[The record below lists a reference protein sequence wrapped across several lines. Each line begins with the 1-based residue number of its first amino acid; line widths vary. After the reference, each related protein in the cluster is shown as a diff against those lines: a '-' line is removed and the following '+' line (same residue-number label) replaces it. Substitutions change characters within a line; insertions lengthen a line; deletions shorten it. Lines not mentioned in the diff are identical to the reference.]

1 MAFIWGEA
9 TRFIVTLLAAL
20 LGLIAVLMIPGER
33 RIREGRAGGYMR
45 SGRWLVLI
53 LGLLILGAALGLG
66 YEWLRLRQRD
76 LWVTGNLLL
85 LTLLG
90 IGVLA
95 GNFRTMRLI
104 KMRTEGEV
112 IEVEAVEV
120 EAGEVLNARPSS
132 AQARCAGMED
142 DEAAQSGSA
151 RQSGGRAEGGGA
163 EAPAAGDAS
172 SACESPLEGEPGG
185 LYTRESH

>member
-33 RIREGRAGGYMR
+33 RIREGRAEGYMR

-76 LWVTGNLLL
+76 FWVTWNLLI

-104 KMRTEGEV
+104 KRRAEGEV

-120 EAGEVLNARPSS
+120 EAGGSESEERERP
-132 AQARCAGMED
+132 
-142 DEAAQSGSA
+142 
-151 RQSGGRAEGGGA
+151 
-163 EAPAAGDAS
+163 
-172 SACESPLEGEPGG
+172 
-185 LYTRESH
+185 